1 MLKNCTFVAGWL
13 PLSGSILSYYWRS
26 SWLHTATSLTSHHC
40 TFNDDDHDGDDH
52 DDEDDHDDHAAAA
65 DDDDDDYAN
74 DGDDK
79 ND

>member
-26 SWLHTATSLTSHHC
+26 SWLHTATSLACHHC
-40 TFNDDDHDGDDH
+40 TFNDDHVDEDDH
-52 DDEDDHDDHAAAA
+52 DDGDDHAAAA
-65 DDDDDDYAN
+65 DDGDDDDDYAN